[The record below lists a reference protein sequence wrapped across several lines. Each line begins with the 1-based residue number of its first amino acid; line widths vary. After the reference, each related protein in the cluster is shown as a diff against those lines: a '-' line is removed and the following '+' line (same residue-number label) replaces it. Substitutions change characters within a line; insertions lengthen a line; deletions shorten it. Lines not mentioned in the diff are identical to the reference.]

1 MANVLITSEYFGKF
15 DMTAREMLMKAGHIV
30 IDNPYGHK
38 FLSSEEIIPYAENAD
53 AFICDLEK
61 ITSDVIDAAPQLQI
75 IARRGVGIDSVDCE
89 YARQKNIEVAI
100 TKDVVEAPVA
110 ELVMGYILHFSR
122 KICIMN
128 EDMHRNIWNK
138 IMNNSVDTKV
148 LGIVGMGKI
157 AMEVARRAV
166 SFGMDILYYDLHKN
180 LDAEANFGAK
190 QVSLDELL
198 AAADFVTI
206 HTTLNKETK
215 GLFNYNTISKMKKNA
230 YLINTARGAII
241 DEIGLEKAIEEQKI
255 AGAAIDVFDIE
266 PKTDSVLA
274 KLDNVVLTPHTASF
288 TKEIFIKMDIISA
301 QNIIRHFNNK
311 INESGGFK

>member
-15 DMTAREMLMKAGHIV
+15 DLTAREMLIRAGHAV
-30 IDNPYGHK
+30 TDNPYGHK
-38 FLSSEEIIPYAENAD
+38 FLSSEEIIPYAGNAD

-61 ITSDVIDAAPQLQI
+61 ITKEVIDAAPRLRI
-75 IARRGVGIDSVDCE
+75 IARRGVGVDSVDCG
-89 YARQKNIEVAI
+89 YARQKNIQVAI

-128 EDMHRNIWNK
+128 KDMHQNIWKK
-138 IMNNSVDTKV
+138 IMNNSIDTKV

-157 AMEVARRAV
+157 AMEVARRAAA
-166 SFGMDILYYDLHKN
+166 FGMEILYCDLRKN
-180 LDAEANFGAK
+180 PAAEAAFGAK

-215 GLFNYNTISKMKKNA
+215 GLFNYGAISKMKKSA
-230 YLINTARGAII
+230 YLINTARGAIV
-241 DEIGLEKAIEEQKI
+241 DELGLEKALKEQKI
-255 AGAAIDVFDIE
+255 AGAAIDVFDVE

-288 TKEIFIKMDIISA
+288 TREAFIKMDMISA
-301 QNIIRHFNNK
+301 QNIIRYFNSK
-311 INESGGFK
+311 K